1 MHLYIIPLTSLYFIS
16 TFIRTYSF
24 ERAQTNGGSC
34 DRIVTPMNEISKIL
48 ALGFSVRHIVCSGSR
63 AGYEMYAAD
72 AFGDVDT
79 KQCAKNYFPLDPL
92 QLHAELKNLEET
104 IHTVDGLIIGSGFE
118 SADFSCLA
126 EKNRKKILGNTP
138 EKVKEISNKAGLSSR
153 LDDLG
158 IKHPL
163 TYTGRALAKMIDERV
178 RIPLHYP
185 IVAKPAYGGGG
196 TANFLCNTEKEL
208 IRCAQQLP
216 DVLYQD
222 FIKGQHASVSVI
234 LTKRAARAVSVNEQ
248 LIGVTSLSAPGPF
261 VYCGNISPF
270 ATTFSNQL
278 CELAEELTS
287 DLGLLGSNGVDFVV
301 TENGPV
307 VIEVNARLQGSLDT
321 VERSTGLNI
330 VTAHVNAIKRELPE
344 RVAAKRYAV
353 KAIVFAN
360 HEGVVLDN
368 FDAVSEGI
376 VDIPEKGRVVKQ
388 GEPVA
393 TGIGVGNSRHSA
405 CADAMRNIE
414 RIKAGLR

>member
-1 MHLYIIPLTSLYFIS
+1 M
-16 TFIRTYSF
+16 
-24 ERAQTNGGSC
+24 
-34 DRIVTPMNEISKIL
+34 DEIGKIL

-79 KQCAKNYFPLDPL
+79 KRCAKKYFPLDPL
-92 QLHAELKNLEET
+92 QLHTELKNLEEA

-118 SADFSCLA
+118 SADFSFLP
-126 EKNRKKILGNTP
+126 EEDRGKILGNTP
-138 EKVKEISNKAGLSSR
+138 EKTKEISNKAWLSSR

-163 TYTGRALAKMIDERV
+163 TYTGSALLKLVDAGK

-185 IVAKPAYGGGG
+185 VVAKPAYGGGG
-196 TANFLCNTEKEL
+196 TANFLCKTEKEL
-208 IRCAQQLP
+208 IRCAKQLP

-234 LTKRAARAVSVNEQ
+234 LTKRAAVAVSVNEQ
-248 LIGVTSLSAPGPF
+248 LIGVKSLSAPGPF

-270 ATTFSNQL
+270 VTTFSDQV
-278 CELAEELTS
+278 CALAEELTS
-287 DLGLLGSNGVDFVV
+287 ELGLLGSNGVDFVV

-330 VTAHVNAIKRELPE
+330 VAAHVNAMSGELPE
-344 RVAAKRYAV
+344 RVVAKRYAV
-353 KAIVFAN
+353 KAVVFAS
-360 HEGVVLDN
+360 HEGVVMDN
-368 FDAVSEGI
+368 FDVVSEGI
-376 VDIPEKGRVVKQ
+376 MDIPEKGRVVKQ
-388 GEPVA
+388 GEPIA
-393 TGIGVGNSRHSA
+393 TGIGLGDSRDRA
-405 CADAMRNIE
+405 CTDAMRNIE
-414 RIKAGLR
+414 RIKAGMSTLSS

>member
-1 MHLYIIPLTSLYFIS
+1 MHE
-16 TFIRTYSF
+16 IR
-24 ERAQTNGGSC
+24 
-34 DRIVTPMNEISKIL
+34 KIL

-79 KQCAKNYFPLDPL
+79 KRCAREYYPLDPF
-92 QLHAELKNLEET
+92 QLHAELKNLEEA
-104 IHTVDGLIIGSGFE
+104 IHAVDGLIIGSGFE
-118 SADFSCLA
+118 SADFSFLR
-126 EKNRKKILGNTP
+126 EEDRLKVLGNAP
-138 EKVKEISNKAGLSSR
+138 EKTKEISNKAWLSSR

-158 IKHPL
+158 IQHPQ
-163 TYTGRALAKMIDERV
+163 TYTGRALAAMIGEGK
-178 RIPLHYP
+178 RIPLQYP
-185 IVAKPAYGGGG
+185 VVAKPAYGGGG
-196 TANFLCNTEKEL
+196 TANFLCKTEKEL
-208 IRCAQQLP
+208 IRCAKQLP

-222 FIKGQHASVSVI
+222 FIKGQHTSVSVI

-248 LIGVTSLSAPGPF
+248 LIGVTSLSATGPF

-270 ATTFSNQL
+270 VTEFSKQV
-278 CELAEELTS
+278 CELAEELTR

-301 TENGPV
+301 TDHGPF

-330 VTAHVNAIKRELPE
+330 VDAHVNAMSGELPE

-368 FDAVSEGI
+368 FDEVSEGI

-393 TGIGVGNSRHSA
+393 TGIGVGESRHSA